1 RCYVDAAAGAGLT
14 DDTGEWALFSTAIAA
29 PVIAAGEGEGGLPF
43 HVPGI
48 SDFFPPAI
56 FGNVDLGSWFGFD
69 RIIFVRIILTALLLL
84 LLWLGVRRAKLVPGR
99 GQSIVELAVDFVRV
113 QVAEQILGKERAR
126 PYVALLTTIFFTVLA
141 MNLGGLIPGLNIAG
155 TSRLGIALVLAVW
168 VYLAY
173 LSAGVRKHGSFDY
186 ITPQLLPPGVP
197 WPTYILLTPVQLLHV
212 LIIPPATLVIRLV
225 ANMMAGHIMMVLAI
239 GATNYLLLEAAGAL
253 KAAGA
258 LTFVGGMFITV
269 FELFVALL
277 QAYIFAILSAVY
289 LNFALEEE
297 H

>member
-1 RCYVDAAAGAGLT
+1 M
-14 DDTGEWALFSTAIAA
+14 
-29 PVIAAGEGEGGLPF
+29 
-43 HVPGI
+43 
-48 SDFFPPAI
+48 
-56 FGNVDLGSWFGFD
+56 DLGSWFGFD

-168 VYLAY
+168 VLLVY
-173 LSAGVRKHGSFDY
+173 LSAGVRKHGFFGY
-186 ITPQLLPPGVP
+186 IKSQLFPPGVP
-197 WPTYILLTPVQLLHV
+197 WPMYILLTPVELLQV
-212 LIIPPATLVIRLV
+212 LIIRPATLVIRLV

-239 GATNYLLLEAAGAL
+239 GATNFLLLEAAGAL